1 MPQNNL
7 SIIHAY
13 IYRNIREGANNYK
26 YITEQTIYNTFKK
39 TIHTAPKCVYKKIIE
54 ELIDLELIKRA
65 HDDWFIV
72 LDNKKAINKL
82 KKLKGYIFPLIN

>member
-13 IYRNIREGANNYK
+13 IYRNIRLYANDYK
-26 YITEQTIYNTFKK
+26 YITEENIFLTFKK
-39 TIHTAPKCVYKKIIE
+39 TIHTAPRSVYKKIIE
-54 ELIDLELIKRA
+54 ELISYELIKRA
-65 HDDWFIV
+65 HADWFVV

-82 KKLKGYIFPLIN
+82 KELKDYTFPLIN